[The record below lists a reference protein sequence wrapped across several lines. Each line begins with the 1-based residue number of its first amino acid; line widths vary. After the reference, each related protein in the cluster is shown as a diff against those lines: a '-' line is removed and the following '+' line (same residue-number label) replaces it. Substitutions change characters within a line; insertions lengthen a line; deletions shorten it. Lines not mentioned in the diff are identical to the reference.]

1 MIRILAFTGNLSDVL
16 FFNVISVPSCLTA
29 YNKSD
34 SYKSLTLT
42 VPDKVKVE
50 FSFNAL
56 ATSDAYVKV
65 GSSGISVVLIQDSTV
80 YSVPRFN
87 PEITLSSDSLIV
99 T

>member
-16 FFNVISVPSCLTA
+16 FFNVISVPSNLTA

-34 SYKSLTLT
+34 SYKSLLDFA
-42 VPDKVKVE
+42 DKVKVE

-56 ATSDAYVKV
+56 VTSDAYVKV

-80 YSVPRFN
+80 YSVR
-87 PEITLSSDSLIV
+87 
-99 T
+99 